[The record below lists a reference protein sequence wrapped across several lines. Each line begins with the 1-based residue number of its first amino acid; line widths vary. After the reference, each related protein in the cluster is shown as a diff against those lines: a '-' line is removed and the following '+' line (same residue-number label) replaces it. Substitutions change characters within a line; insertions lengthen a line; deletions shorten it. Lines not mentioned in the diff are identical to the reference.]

1 MGAALGVII
10 AIIITHHISSMMIQ
24 YAEVHPAGWKGVPAM
39 RCGNSQALVILLADI
54 PVPAP
59 VRM

>member
-10 AIIITHHISSMMIQ
+10 AIIITHHMSSMMIQ
-24 YAEVHPAGWKGVPAM
+24 YSEVHPAGWNGIPGM
-39 RCGNSQALVILLADI
+39 RCGNNQARVILLADI